1 MKTNSCNHHNLWYIY
16 KYMVDITLLDSFIYI
31 AYGVAA
37 GCIVEHTHP
46 HAFIRYEPD
55 KTHATIVNKS
65 HTHT

>member
-1 MKTNSCNHHNLWYIY
+1 ML
-16 KYMVDITLLDSFIYI
+16 DITLLLDSFIYI